1 MQRLQE
7 IVADGREEACLDAV
21 RAVGGIARNHQL
33 VVGLLQPVERI
44 LQFLGADAHLRLEAD
59 GRLEQRESV
68 RLLLHRALDAL
79 HQGGVDL
86 GELDDAALVFGRR
99 EGGAELARLRQVLQR
114 HETDSGRPNAI
125 PVSVWFKCMA
135 LYCSP

>member
-7 IVADGREEACLDAV
+7 VVAYGGEKARLDAV
-21 RAVGGIARNHQL
+21 GAVRGIAGDHQL
-33 VVGLLQPVERI
+33 IVGLLQPVERI

-68 RLLLHRALDAL
+68 GLLLHRALDAL

-86 GELDDAALVFGRR
+86 GELDDAALVFGPA
-99 EGGAELARLRQVLQR
+99 EGGAELARFRQVLQR